1 MQYEIHTR
9 KGNIMNTTKDW
20 LAMSSV
26 RSNVESINDSTDF
39 TPYYYKDA
47 AGFVEADGHYALWD
61 SLHTVCGL
69 RGDEFDSGFDT
80 IRNAMHD
87 YMNSDDDSIQS
98 VTLPDSL
105 GGLTY
110 YFVKTTSPEIHQD

>member
-1 MQYEIHTR
+1 
-9 KGNIMNTTKDW
+9 MNTTKDW

-26 RSNVESINDSTDF
+26 RSNVESINDFTDF
-39 TPYYYKDA
+39 TPYNYKDA
-47 AGFVEADGHYALWD
+47 AGFVEADGHYALYD
-61 SLHTVCGL
+61 MLYIVYKL
-69 RGDEFDSGFDT
+69 RGDAFDNAFDT
-80 IRNAMHD
+80 ICNAMYD

-110 YFVKTTSPEIHQD
+110 YFVKTTAPEMYQD